1 MLAEAKNR
9 VQLSDKVDPGLGLP
23 RPLFTFDIGTYVQDG
38 LREGFETAKELFAVM
53 GAQISPK
60 AKPLEPGG
68 GARMNW
74 NTAAHIMGTCIMG
87 NDRDDSV
94 VDRWGRTHDV
104 ENLWIVGSS
113 VFPTSATSNPTLTLA
128 ALALRSGAAMHRAL
142 H

>member
-1 MLAEAKNR
+1 
-9 VQLSDKVDPGLGLP
+9 
-23 RPLFTFDIGTYVQDG
+23 
-38 LREGFETAKELFAVM
+38 M
-53 GAQISPK
+53 GATISPA

-87 NDRDDSV
+87 NDPDDSV
-94 VDRWGRTHDV
+94 VDPWGRTHDV

-113 VFPTSATSNPTLTLA
+113 VFPTSATANPTLTLA
-128 ALALRSGAAMHRAL
+128 ALALRTGSAIHRAL